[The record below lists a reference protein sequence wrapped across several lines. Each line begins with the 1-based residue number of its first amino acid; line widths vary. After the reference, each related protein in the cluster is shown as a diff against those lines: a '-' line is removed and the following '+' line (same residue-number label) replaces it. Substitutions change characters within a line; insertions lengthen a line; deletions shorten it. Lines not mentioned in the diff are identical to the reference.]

1 MRRRGVT
8 WFAAQVVLRAGPY
21 QKVVP
26 TLRLLDRDD
35 AHGGT
40 GNAKGGPN
48 PEWNLQPVSSGV
60 LFFARHIPIS
70 STHSSPSHLVSAS
83 SSPLISLIS
92 GGEPYRPHIP
102 LTDSA

>member
-8 WFAAQVVLRAGPY
+8 WFAAQVVLRAWPY

-26 TLRLLDRDD
+26 TFDRDN

-48 PEWNLQPVSSGV
+48 PEENFQLVSSGL
-60 LFFARHIPIS
+60 LFFARQILIS
-70 STHSSPSHLVSAS
+70 STHSSPSHLDSAS

-102 LTDSA
+102 LTDFA